1 MNTPDLFWAKTTSEG
16 LPGVS
21 VHDHCINVGCVAE
34 AMVELLPD
42 SIKALLPEGAST
54 LAALHDVGKITAGF
68 QSKCPAWKNLPG
80 VPSFPIG
87 ETDLSVSDHS
97 LVSQVFLQNQMSY
110 LEGRSKIWSI
120 AVGAHH
126 GRPKGRNPVIAFETK
141 KDWAEAAR
149 YDLLQKLYGE
159 FGNLPTASP
168 KDDLSDLWL
177 LAGLISVADWI
188 GSNEAWFSPDIG
200 QPALESRMYARRALE
215 AIGWPG
221 GALRQ
226 TSFTTAFS
234 EAGGPDF
241 EPNSLQ
247 IAVADAV
254 RNPGVVIVEGPMGC
268 GKTEAA
274 LFAAQSLISAGGH
287 HGIYFALPTQV
298 TSNRIHKRIESFLR
312 KTLAEEASLRL
323 AHGSAWLEDN
333 YDLRF
338 SPSFQGFS
346 GADGDDPGQ
355 SVQDARSWFASAK
368 QALLAPYGVGTVDQA
383 LQAVVAV
390 KHFFVRRFALAGK
403 VVIID
408 EVHSYDI
415 YTGTLITALI
425 RELVS
430 LRCSVI
436 ILSATLTAERRRELL
451 AAAEIEEGEPS
462 KSYPL
467 VTFGSP
473 GNKSLPSIAPEWT
486 DRRPITIRA
495 EVISPAEAVR
505 ELISRALS
513 GQHVLWI
520 RNTVVEAQD
529 VFREIAGSVPE
540 GMPVGLLHSR
550 FPFNRRAEL
559 EDYWLER
566 LGKNRPSEGPGSIL
580 VATQVVEQSVDI
592 DLDFMISDL
601 APTDMLLQRVGRLWR
616 HNRDVRK
623 ASEPEFWIRL
633 PEIPEHGDSRQLC
646 RAMGKSARVY
656 APYVLLRSREVW
668 KKKTI
673 LLIPSDIREM
683 IEATYAAPDVNEPEA
698 WQELHSELEREKATL
713 AANAEAATRVLGNPM
728 LDDRMEVLTRRKGS
742 PTKPLVVLKSVTPN
756 QNGSVTL
763 VALDDTRIEVSEKEW
778 RRSSARF
785 LHQWVVRVP
794 LWMIP
799 GSSSCPP
806 WLALNGPPRAT
817 FALAD
822 GQGCCYFDDVDSTM
836 TYDKNLGIYTNQ
848 LGKRTH
854 SPAADDDEFD
864 S

>member
-1 MNTPDLFWAKTTSEG
+1 M
-16 LPGVS
+16 
-21 VHDHCINVGCVAE
+21 
-34 AMVELLPD
+34 
-42 SIKALLPEGAST
+42 
-54 LAALHDVGKITAGF
+54 
-68 QSKCPAWKNLPG
+68 
-80 VPSFPIG
+80 
-87 ETDLSVSDHS
+87 
-97 LVSQVFLQNQMSY
+97 
-110 LEGRSKIWSI
+110 
-120 AVGAHH
+120 
-126 GRPKGRNPVIAFETK
+126 IAFETE

-149 YDLLQKLYGE
+149 HDLLHKLYGE

-200 QPALESRMYARRALE
+200 QPALESRMNAQRALK

-221 GALRQ
+221 GALRP
-226 TSFTTAFS
+226 TSFTAAFS
-234 EAGGPDF
+234 EPGGAEF

-247 IAVADAV
+247 KAVADAV

-274 LFAAQSLISAGGH
+274 LFAAQRLITSGSH

-312 KTLAEEASLRL
+312 NTLAEEASLRL

-338 SPSFQGFS
+338 RPSFQGFS

-355 SVQDARSWFASAK
+355 SVKDARSWFASAK

-425 RELVS
+425 RELVG

-451 AAAEIEEGEPS
+451 ASADIEEGEPS
-462 KSYPL
+462 EAYPL

-529 VFREIAGSVPE
+529 AFREIASSVPE
-540 GMPVGLLHSR
+540 GIPVGLLHSR

-566 LGKNRPSEGPGSIL
+566 LGKNRAVEGPGSIL
-580 VATQVVEQSVDI
+580 IATQVVEQSVDI

-623 ASEPEFWIRL
+623 ALEPEFWIRL
-633 PEIPEHGDSRQLC
+633 PELPEHGESRQLC
-646 RAMGKSARVY
+646 RAMGKSSRVY

-668 KKKTI
+668 KGKTI
-673 LLIPSDIREM
+673 LMIPSDIREM

-698 WQELHSELEREKATL
+698 WQELHRELEREKAML

-742 PTKPLVVLKSVTPN
+742 PTKPLVLLKSVTRN

-763 VALDDTRIEVSEKEW
+763 IALDDTQFEVSEKEW
-778 RRSSARF
+778 RRSSAKF

-799 GSSSCPP
+799 VASPCPP
-806 WLALNGPPRAT
+806 WLDVNGPPQAT
-817 FALAD
+817 IALAD
-822 GQGCCYFDDVDSTM
+822 VSGCCYFDNKKSTM
-836 TYDKNLGIYTNQ
+836 TYDKYLGIYTNQ
-848 LGKRTH
+848 LAKAAH
-854 SPAADDDEFD
+854 SPSENDDEFD